1 MATMKV
7 TKVVDSGSFSDVP
20 KAMSNAASIRFTL
33 PRTRSKAAPFSSCVT
48 AWFMRWLIQAL
59 TRRGVWSLT
68 QAWALRAPRT
78 MARPRRDEP
87 NISSPCVLELSP
99 TVVCVTWRALRDVPR
114 AMTMMLPAPI
124 RK

>member
-1 MATMKV
+1 MKATPAVTNQPPMTEMTPVTRKTALSRPQARSARDVPMATMKV

-78 MARPRRDEP
+78 MARPRATR
-87 NISSPCVLELSP
+87 
-99 TVVCVTWRALRDVPR
+99 
-114 AMTMMLPAPI
+114 
-124 RK
+124 